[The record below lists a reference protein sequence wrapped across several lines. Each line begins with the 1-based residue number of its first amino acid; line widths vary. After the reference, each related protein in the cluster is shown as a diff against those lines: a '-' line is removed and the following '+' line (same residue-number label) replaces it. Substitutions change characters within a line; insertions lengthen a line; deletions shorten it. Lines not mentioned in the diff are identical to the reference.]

1 MYWWFT
7 SIYADLCYS
16 HSYPTCMRHT
26 FESLSA
32 HFRWA
37 ARSDCW
43 GPTLA
48 HFNFRASDEAGC
60 EELIRMRFLV
70 SPSKTSNNLGWSW
83 MSSEKKIHQF
93 FRLDLEIPVVKRG
106 SSHVVPWQFCSARGL
121 NLGDGPPRW
130 TPPLWLTQCWFQN
143 TWKYIEYATPLYRSI

>member
-83 MSSEKKIHQF
+83 MSSEKKNPSV
-93 FRLDLEIPVVKRG
+93 EIR
-106 SSHVVPWQFCSARGL
+106 
-121 NLGDGPPRW
+121 LGDSSCKQRQLPCGAVAV
-130 TPPLWLTQCWFQN
+130 LQCEGFEPWRS
-143 TWKYIEYATPLYRSI
+143 TPLNPPTLTDSVLISKYMEIRWICNNTI